1 MRSSDHE
8 PVSSWTLQYALLQ
21 PTDPSA
27 IRILG
32 VPSPPY
38 ATLKQVPELTA
49 DLASSCSKKLI
60 VVSAILNTDGK
71 LEQILV
77 KKTPDPQVNTVVTD
91 ALSNWLFQ
99 PSQIQGNPVALKVL
113 LGIRLAAK

>member
-1 MRSSDHE
+1 
-8 PVSSWTLQYALLQ
+8 
-21 PTDPSA
+21 
-27 IRILG
+27 
-32 VPSPPY
+32 
-38 ATLKQVPELTA
+38 
-49 DLASSCSKKLI
+49 LI
-60 VVSAILNTDGK
+60 VVSAILNTNGK

-99 PSQIQGNPVALKVL
+99 PSQIQGNPVALKIM